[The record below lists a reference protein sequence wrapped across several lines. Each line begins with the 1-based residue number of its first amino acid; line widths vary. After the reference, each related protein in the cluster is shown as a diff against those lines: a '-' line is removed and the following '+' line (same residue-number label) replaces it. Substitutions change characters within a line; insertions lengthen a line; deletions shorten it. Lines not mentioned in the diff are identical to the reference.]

1 MFVTFTR
8 TIKSAELAEGK
19 MKRATVNGKV
29 LMLVKLDGKFYCCDD
44 ACTHVGGPL
53 SQGKLDGNQVICPW
67 HASRFDVTTGKCKG
81 GPAVKDL
88 NSYKVRD
95 KDGFI
100 EVDV

>member
-1 MFVTFTR
+1 MLMTFTK
-8 TIKSAELAEGK
+8 TIKSAELAEDK
-19 MKRATVNGKV
+19 MKRVNANGKV
-29 LMLVKLDGKFYCCDD
+29 LMLVKLHGKIYCNDD
-44 ACTHVGGPL
+44 VCTHVGGPL
-53 SQGKLDGNQVICPW
+53 SQGKLDGKEVICPW

-100 EVDV
+100 EVDL